1 MDDAERVQVTV
12 EILVDRDR
20 IAGTVQEP
28 GGRSTTFE
36 GWIGL
41 ITALE
46 GCRARRPRVTEGE
59 RK

>member
-1 MDDAERVQVTV
+1 MNEAQSVRVTV

-28 GGRSTTFE
+28 EGRSTTFE

-46 GCRARRPRVTEGE
+46 GCRIRRPRAAEGE
-59 RK
+59 PK